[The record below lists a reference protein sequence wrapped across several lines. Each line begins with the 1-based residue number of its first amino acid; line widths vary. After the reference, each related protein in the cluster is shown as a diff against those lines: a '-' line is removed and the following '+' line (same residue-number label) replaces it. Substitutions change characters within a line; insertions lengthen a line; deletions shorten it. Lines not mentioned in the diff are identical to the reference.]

1 MALNTNFNSLGTS
14 FYPVGMGKYGN
25 RLNQGGYKTWKGD
38 GINKNPVGI
47 APGHI
52 RPLTNKDPG
61 NVFPSPFGK
70 ARPIKHYRKGSVISE
85 LLNRQK
91 AMDLNVDDSNQNI
104 NNDLIQAEIDQI
116 AYNVNRQVK
125 SSLGTPLGQGR
136 DGGGLLS
143 ELMDKPGAYTIKQNT
158 TEDTFDLDRDCKTC
172 QGVGVISSYY
182 PNQFYLTENPEP
194 NVENKKFCC
203 NEERKALRRVV
214 YASTNLKPNYYSTHF
229 QYLQN
234 RCQTH
239 QQKSFNFE
247 PPTIEQKLANTYLAN
262 CQPNA
267 EIYQASETDLVY
279 SILTLLVN
287 AKHISPTEYDTF
299 TKTYANVRLET
310 LASFLKT
317 VDNAAAAIETFS
329 NIINNP
335 YIGIEPLT
343 QSLKGCKLTVYKP
356 NNQQFAVQGAVQ
368 SSTRNLKLNV
378 TTIETNAASF
388 NNKNILY
395 KNKASHCGNPPICP
409 FQNQRICNYKRLPTY
424 NVPNVQPSPYRYY
437 MGTIFST
444 NHFSQSPKVAIYTT
458 TRSSTRQF

>member
-52 RPLTNKDPG
+52 RPLTNNDPG
-61 NVFPSPFGK
+61 NVFPAPFGK
-70 ARPIKHYRKGSVISE
+70 ARPIKHYRKGSVISA
-85 LLNRQK
+85 LLNRQT
-91 AMDLNVDDSNQNI
+91 AMDSNVENPI
-104 NNDLIQAEIDQI
+104 TKAETDQI
-116 AYNVNRQVK
+116 AYNVNRHVR

-143 ELMDKPGAYTIKQNT
+143 ELMDKPGAYSIKENT
-158 TEDTFDLDRDCKTC
+158 TEDVNDLNRDCKTC
-172 QGVGVISSYY
+172 QGVGVVSSYY
-182 PNQFYLTENPEP
+182 PNKFYLTENPEP
-194 NVENKKFCC
+194 NVENKKLCC

-214 YASTNLKPNYYSTHF
+214 YASTNLKPNYYNTHF

-247 PPTIEQKLANTYLAN
+247 PPTIEEKLENTYLAN

-279 SILTLLVN
+279 AILTLLVN
-287 AKHISPTEYDTF
+287 GENISPTEYDAF

-317 VDNAAAAIETFS
+317 VDNASAAIEAFTK
-329 NIINNP
+329 IINNP

-388 NNKNILY
+388 NNKNVLY
-395 KNKASHCGNPPICP
+395 KNKASHCNNPPICP
-409 FQNQRICNYKRLPTY
+409 FQNQKSCKYARLPSY
-424 NVPNVQPSPYRYY
+424 NKSNVQPSPYRYY
-437 MGTIFST
+437 IGTVFST
-444 NHFSQSPKVAIYTT
+444 NHFAQSPNVALYTT
-458 TRSSTRQF
+458 TRTSTI

>member
-70 ARPIKHYRKGSVISE
+70 ARPIKHYRKGSVISA
-85 LLNRQK
+85 LVNRQN
-91 AMDLNVDDSNQNI
+91 AMDMESNLNPI
-104 NNDLIQAEIDQI
+104 TQAEMEQI

-143 ELMDKPGAYTIKQNT
+143 EMMDKPGSYSIKQNT
-158 TEDTFDLDRDCKTC
+158 TEDAFDLDRDCKTC
-172 QGVGVISSYY
+172 QGVGVVSSYY
-182 PNQFYLTENPEP
+182 PNKFYLTENPEP

-247 PPTIEQKLANTYLAN
+247 PPTLEQKLANTYLAN
-262 CQPNA
+262 CQPNT
-267 EIYQASETDLVY
+267 EIYQAFEIDLVY

-287 AKHISPTEYDTF
+287 AENISQTEYDTF
-299 TKTYANVRLET
+299 TNTYANTNTSLT
-310 LASFLKT
+310 NLASFLKT
-317 VDNAAAAIETFS
+317 VENSGSAIETFS

-335 YIGIEPLT
+335 YIGIEPLI
-343 QSLKGCKLTVYKP
+343 QSLRGCKLTVYKP

-368 SSTRNLKLNV
+368 SSTQNLKLNV

-409 FQNQRICNYKRLPTY
+409 FQNQKSCKYSNLPSY
-424 NVPNVQPSPYRYY
+424 NTPNVQPSPYRYY
-437 MGTIFST
+437 MGTVFST
-444 NHFSQSPKVAIYTT
+444 NHFSQSPKVALYTT
-458 TRSSTRQF
+458 TTSSTR

>member
-25 RLNQGGYKTWKGD
+25 RLNQGGYKTWKGE

-70 ARPIKHYRKGSVISE
+70 ARPIKHYRKGSVISA
-85 LLNRQK
+85 LLNK
-91 AMDLNVDDSNQNI
+91 EKSMMESNK
-104 NNDLIQAEIDQI
+104 NNDLIQAEIDQV

-143 ELMDKPGAYTIKQNT
+143 ELMDKPGAYSIKQNT
-158 TEDTFDLDRDCKTC
+158 SNDAFDLARDCKTC
-172 QGVGVISSYY
+172 QGVGVVSSYY
-182 PNQFYLTENPEP
+182 PNKFYLTENPEP
-194 NVENKKFCC
+194 NVLNKKFCC

-214 YASTNLKPNYYSTHF
+214 YANTNLKQNYYNTHF

-247 PPTIEQKLANTYLAN
+247 PPSVEQKLANTYLAN

-279 SILTLLVN
+279 AILTILLN
-287 AKHISPTEYDTF
+287 NKNISQTEYDTF
-299 TKTYANVRLET
+299 TKTYVNVRLENVV
-310 LASFLKT
+310 SFLKT
-317 VDNAAAAIETFS
+317 VDNAAAAIETFT

-343 QSLKGCKLTVYKP
+343 QSLRGCKLTVYKP

-395 KNKASHCGNPPICP
+395 KNKASNCNTPVICP
-409 FQNQRICNYKRLPTY
+409 FQNQKSCKYKTMPTY
-424 NVPNVQPSPYRYY
+424 NTLNVQPSPYRYY
-437 MGTIFST
+437 PGTIFST
-444 NHFSQSPKVAIYTT
+444 NHFSQSPKVALYTT
-458 TRSSTRQF
+458 TRSSTL